1 MKTMAIELTCSCG
14 CTVRLTRAPGERVVC
29 PECASEIPLEAT
41 GQAEK
46 RAERPRG
53 LWSVMGQV
61 PPQALATAAPAEPP
75 RQRRPVPPPVPTV
88 PPPLPEPEPEDEP
101 PPIQTEA
108 NVDPLLGVVVEDT
121 TRLLAP
127 VREGRSAKA
136 VWSLLVGLAAIGL
149 SVLTAF
155 SAVLG
160 MVPSVVAG
168 FFAVLLGMLAL
179 SEIRRSAGRQT
190 GRGLAAAGIVAGGL
204 GMLIGPFG
212 LASLGRDLTRTRSQ
226 AFTTGHLTQQGLAL
240 GKYHDWNHQFP
251 PGGRTRL
258 RADGTP
264 EGMHGWMTELLPFL
278 GPGEAELH
286 KAIDLNLPYTHAK
299 NLPAMGREVEAY
311 YASGGI
317 REKLGGRFAVAHF
330 AGVGGELITP
340 NDQLA
345 QVGLFDTNS
354 AVTRDAVSDGLSQ
367 TLAVGEIADEYPAW
381 GSPEN
386 WRQIGRGLNQNPL
399 GFGNVPRTGASFLM
413 ADGSVRFFSNK
424 TAPRALEALSTRNGE
439 EAVGH

>member
-1 MKTMAIELTCSCG
+1 ML
-14 CTVRLTRAPGERVVC
+14 C
-29 PECASEIPLEAT
+29 PECAREIPLEAAA
-41 GQAEK
+41 QVEK
-46 RAERPRG
+46 RSDPPRG
-53 LWSVMGQV
+53 LWSVMGQA
-61 PPQALATAAPAEPP
+61 PPQALAAPADPP
-75 RQRRPVPPPVPTV
+75 RPRRPVPPPLPSA
-88 PPPLPEPEPEDEP
+88 PPPLPEPEPEEEP
-101 PPIQTEA
+101 PSIEA
-108 NVDPLLGVVVEDT
+108 EPNVDPLLGVVVDDT
-121 TRLLAP
+121 ARLLAP

-136 VWSLLVGLAAIGL
+136 VWSLLIGLAAIAL
-149 SVLTAF
+149 SALTAF

-168 FFAVLLGMLAL
+168 FAAVLLGMMSL
-179 SEIRRSAGRQT
+179 SEIHRSAGRQF

-212 LASLGRDLTRTRSQ
+212 LASFGRDLTRTQSQ
-226 AFTTGHLTQQGLAL
+226 AWTTGHLTQQGQAL

-317 REKLGGRFAVAHF
+317 REKLGSRFGVAHF
-330 AGVGGELITP
+330 AGLGGELITP

-354 AVTRDAVSDGLSQ
+354 AVTRETVTDGLGQ

-386 WRQIGRGLNQNPL
+386 WRQIGRGINRNPL
-399 GFGNVPRTGASFLM
+399 GFGNAKRTGASFLM
-413 ADGSVRFFSNK
+413 ADGSVRFFSNE
-424 TAPRALEALSTRNGE
+424 ANPRVLEAMSTRNGE
-439 EAVGH
+439 E